1 MRSSE
6 KSTSPTPPPPWNEAD
21 SFRETT
27 LQFIDDPEDREAAR
41 RFSRLLYDLVLEQ
54 TREVGGEDY
63 VTRANLRAI
72 AADLRHLEGY
82 LDEIGRTLEN
92 SSVEPEE
99 EALVHFAG
107 RLAPKVGAL
116 VAKIEKRI

>member
-1 MRSSE
+1 MRSSK
-6 KSTSPTPPPPWNEAD
+6 KSTSPTPRPPWNEAD

-27 LQFIDDPEDREAAR
+27 LQFIDDPDDREAAR

-54 TREVGGEDY
+54 TRKMGDEDY

-72 AADLRHLEGY
+72 AADLRYLEGY
-82 LDEIGRTLEN
+82 LDFIGRTLEN

-99 EALVHFAG
+99 EALVRFAG
-107 RLAPKVGAL
+107 RQAGKVGA
-116 VAKIEKRI
+116 VAAKIEARL

>member
-1 MRSSE
+1 MRSSK
-6 KSTSPTPPPPWNEAD
+6 KSTSPTPPPWNEAD

-54 TREVGGEDY
+54 TRNMGDEDY

-99 EALVHFAG
+99 EVLVHFAG